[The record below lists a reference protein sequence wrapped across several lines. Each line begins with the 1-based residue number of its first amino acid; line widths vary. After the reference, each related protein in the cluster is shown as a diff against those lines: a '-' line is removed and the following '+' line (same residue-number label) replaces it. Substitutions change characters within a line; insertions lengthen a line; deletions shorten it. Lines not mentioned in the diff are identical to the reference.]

1 MLLLP
6 SIQLPSSI
14 MTDATEEIGRESVL
28 VLSSGICKVT
38 SGGLKLL
45 SFATAKIGG
54 INSFDSRVGALPE
67 EVMEDGLGAFKL
79 KPANLAK
86 APPRVGG
93 ARSSAETPTLTAKE
107 QALQERLKALRS
119 VDDMWGA

>member
-1 MLLLP
+1 
-6 SIQLPSSI
+6 

-67 EVMEDGLGAFKL
+67 EVMEDGLGFGNVGKCFHDADDLEGVGEFL
-79 KPANLAK
+79 FGFSLNLSPRSLPLLSPPAS
-86 APPRVGG
+86 V
-93 ARSSAETPTLTAKE
+93 SKE
-107 QALQERLKALRS
+107 VPL
-119 VDDMWGA
+119 